1 MRKLVLWDIDGT
13 LIRCGKSPRNAIVAA
28 MEEVFGTRGDV
39 DNYPFSGK
47 TDPQIIYDVMTAAQ
61 MDEQHVLANMHVAL
75 AGYVARLE
83 KTLMPDEI
91 RIFEG
96 IVDLLNQLSGHNEV
110 IQGLLTGNVIEG
122 ARIKLSRAGL
132 GHYFF
137 NGKPPLGAFGSD
149 ARHRPELPA
158 IAVQRAWEMT
168 GRRFESKDIVII
180 GDSPYDVL
188 CGKHL
193 NVRSIAV
200 ATGWHSV
207 EDLKPYEPDAVYT
220 DFSNTSDVLKTILA

>member
-13 LIRCGKSPRNAIVAA
+13 LIRCGKSPRNAIVAS

-47 TDPQIIYDVMTAAQ
+47 TDPQIIYDVMTAARI
-61 MDEQHVLANMHVAL
+61 DENQVLAQMQSVL
-75 AGYVARLE
+75 EGYVSRLD
-83 KTLMPDEI
+83 KTLSPDEI
-91 RIFEG
+91 RIFGG
-96 IVDLLNQLSGHNEV
+96 IVELLDQLSKHNEV
-110 IQGLLTGNVIEG
+110 VQGLLTGNVIDG

-137 NGKPPLGAFGSD
+137 NGKTPLGAFGSD

-168 GRRFESKDIVII
+168 GRRFEAKDIVII

-200 ATGWHSV
+200 ATGWHTV
-207 EDLKPYEPDAVYT
+207 DDLKSYEPDAVYS
-220 DFSNTSDVLKTILA
+220 DFSDTSEVLKTILA